1 MNSRTVWNMARTR
14 RVAGTVVLTVA
25 GVAVTGWAVAA
36 SPAAAEAPAVYSIL
50 GRADA
55 FSVEYVQPGAP
66 ALPEGQVLFFSPTT
80 ASSSLGSLDTPR
92 AFAAAPFPGDF
103 VVSGP
108 GTLNGLTGTSLP
120 PYPTYVYAEYPTV
133 PDSALDQGPVA
144 LKAASRES
152 ETSASAALRGF
163 DDGQEV
169 AFTRS
174 SATSRSRLEADGTSV
189 GESTAVVE
197 GIKLPGGLHIGQVL
211 STVLVKRPADGGE
224 LTRTTRT
231 TISGASVGGVPVSI
245 TPEGLQVGETGTPAP
260 LADATALTAL
270 LEQDGVRIG
279 LIPSVTSP
287 DGVVSSALAITLVR
301 NQRDQAPIQVNLL
314 FGRASASAATE
325 IGSGAG
331 AVAPGGQVDGGGSP
345 GVTDVSTAGLP
356 GGVADGV
363 GTLPTTAGL
372 GTVPVGQPGAT
383 TPTGLAAAPVSVF
396 SAPRFDSD
404 WFYLVLVLA
413 SVVAV
418 GSTVVARRAV
428 PALLPDPPAGA

>member
-1 MNSRTVWNMARTR
+1 MGRTR
-14 RVAGTVVLTVA
+14 RLAGTVALTVA
-25 GVAVTGWAVAA
+25 GVAVAGWAVAA

-55 FSVEYVQPGAP
+55 FSAEYVQPGVP
-66 ALPEGQVLFFSPTT
+66 VFPEGQVLFFSPTT
-80 ASSSLGSLDTPR
+80 ASSSLGSLETPR

-108 GTLNGLTGTSLP
+108 GTLNGLSGTSLP

-133 PDSALDQGPVA
+133 PDGSLDQGPIA
-144 LKAASRES
+144 LKATTRQT

-169 AFTRS
+169 GFTRS
-174 SATSRSRLEADGTSV
+174 SATSRSRLEGDGTSV
-189 GESTAVVE
+189 GESTALVE
-197 GIKLPGGLHIGQVL
+197 GITLPGGLYIGQVR

-224 LTRTTRT
+224 LTRTTQT
-231 TISGASVGGVPVSI
+231 TISGATVGGVPVTI
-245 TPEGLQVGETGTPAP
+245 TPEGLEVGKTGTPAP

-270 LEQDGVRIG
+270 LEQDGVRVG

-314 FGRASASAATE
+314 FGRASASAAAAVN
-325 IGSGAG
+325 GAATG
-331 AVAPGGQVDGGGSP
+331 GVAPGASPTSGGTVGGTGDGISGG
-345 GVTDVSTAGLP
+345 TAGGLR
-356 GGVADGV
+356 GATADGIAA
-363 GTLPTTAGL
+363 TLPTTAGL
-372 GTVPVGQPGAT
+372 GTVPVGVPGAT
-383 TPTGLAAAPVSVF
+383 TPTGLQVAPVSVF
-396 SAPRFDSD
+396 SAPRLDSD

-418 GSTVVARRAV
+418 GSTVVVRRTV
-428 PALLPDPPAGA
+428 PALLPDPPVGA

>member
-1 MNSRTVWNMARTR
+1 MYSRILRTR
-14 RVAGTVVLTVA
+14 RLAGTVVLSVA
-25 GVAVTGWAVAA
+25 GVAVAGWAVAA

-55 FSVEYVQPGAP
+55 FSVEYVQPGVP

-133 PDSALDQGPVA
+133 PDSALEQGPVA

-152 ETSASAALRGF
+152 ETSAGAALRGF

-169 AFTRS
+169 AFSRS
-174 SATSRSRLEADGTSV
+174 AATSRSRLEADGTSV

-197 GIKLPGGLHIGQVL
+197 GIKLPGGLVIGQVR

-224 LTRTTRT
+224 ITRTTQT

-245 TPEGLQVGETGTPAP
+245 TPAGLQVGETGTPAP

-279 LIPSVTSP
+279 LIPSSTST
-287 DGVVSSALAITLVR
+287 DGVVSSALAISLVR

-314 FGRASASAATE
+314 FGRASASAAAEVSGAAAGGTAPGSLS
-325 IGSGAG
+325 GSGLSPAG
-331 AVAPGGQVDGGGSP
+331 
-345 GVTDVSTAGLP
+345 GVTDGIAAGL
-356 GGVADGV
+356 
-363 GTLPTTAGL
+363 GTLPSATGL
-372 GTVPVGQPGAT
+372 GTVPVGEPGAT
-383 TPTGLAAAPVSVF
+383 TPTGLTAAPVSVL

-404 WFYLVLVLA
+404 WFYLALVLA

-428 PALLPDPPAGA
+428 PALLPDPPVGA